1 MSLPTSLN
9 YHDENLLLP
18 ESLLLSPDLLF
29 LYSLRETD
37 GLSDHSLTLDS
48 RNVVNQSIF
57 ENFNL
62 TVDFEKDN
70 CKKIKKESCEMVEGK
85 TGDIVGGV
93 RDTTEEFWVRAAVQ
107 MGTAVTE
114 RIFNPFCLSAGSVEV
129 V

>member
-1 MSLPTSLN
+1 MSLPSSLN

-48 RNVVNQSIF
+48 RNVVNQTTF

-62 TVDFEKDN
+62 TVDFEKEN
-70 CKKIKKESCEMVEGK
+70 YKKIKKESNEMVEGK

-93 RDTTEEFWVRAAVQ
+93 RNTMEEFWIRAAVQ

-114 RIFNPFCLSAGSVEV
+114 KIFNPFCLSAGN
-129 V
+129 